1 MFAPWIASAR
11 QIAAPMPRVPPVTR
25 ATRPSSLLPA
35 RSTFWLSCVV
45 AIPFS
50 PLSPRAAWGCCCSAI
65 RALAEP
71 LGEVGPDLL
80 ARPRAGH
87 ETDVAAGPVEVR
99 DVLAADHVEQRERA
113 LARRDVVRARG
124 DDEHVLVD
132 LAQVDP
138 FAADPHALAHE
149 AVLLVH
155 ERDPLPVRLAR
166 ERRVVGHPARH
177 RPGGGRVESA
187 APGPDALPQAPG
199 RRPGGRDRPS
209 HLVLGGHR
217 AGPHPGAE
225 L

>member
-1 MFAPWIASAR
+1 MPALLTRMSSRPWRSRTSLTVRSQSSGLPMLPWCVEVSISALARSAQRRSAASESRLWPAAMFAPWIASAR

-50 PLSPRAAWGCCCSAI
+50 PLSPPAAWGCCSPAT

-87 ETDVAAGPVEVR
+87 QADVAAGPVEVR
-99 DVLAADHVEQRERA
+99 DILAADHVEQRERA

-124 DDEHVLVD
+124 DDEHVLID

-138 FAADPHALAHE
+138 
-149 AVLLVH
+149 
-155 ERDPLPVRLAR
+155 
-166 ERRVVGHPARH
+166 
-177 RPGGGRVESA
+177 
-187 APGPDALPQAPG
+187 
-199 RRPGGRDRPS
+199 
-209 HLVLGGHR
+209 
-217 AGPHPGAE
+217 
-225 L
+225 

>member
-45 AIPFS
+45 AIRS
-50 PLSPRAAWGCCCSAI
+50 VLSLRVLRGVRCCCSAI

-87 ETDVAAGPVEVR
+87 EADVAAGPVEVR

-113 LARRDVVRARG
+113 LARRDVVRAGG

-132 LAQVDP
+132 LAQVDAL
-138 FAADPHALAHE
+138 AADPHALAHE

-155 ERDPLPVRLAR
+155 ERDPLPVRL
-166 ERRVVGHPARH
+166 P
-177 RPGGGRVESA
+177 
-187 APGPDALPQAPG
+187 
-199 RRPGGRDRPS
+199 
-209 HLVLGGHR
+209 
-217 AGPHPGAE
+217 
-225 L
+225 